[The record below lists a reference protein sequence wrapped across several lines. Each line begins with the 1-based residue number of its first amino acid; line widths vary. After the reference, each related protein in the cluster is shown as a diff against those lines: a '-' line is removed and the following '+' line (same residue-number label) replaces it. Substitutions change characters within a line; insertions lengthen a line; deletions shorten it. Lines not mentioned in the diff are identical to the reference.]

1 MARKYNHAPYF
12 HLSEESVWLDNDSD
26 AYAYM
31 YEKQSVE
38 ENRQRKK
45 YDKRQKKHS
54 SHKSTKPTGGK
65 IFIDEAKIYTDRWR
79 DVNEKKEIR
88 RELLKRRAE
97 LREARKAFDAALKTN
112 DFIKIDHAQERLDA
126 ALEGL
131 SELRDDAQDDI
142 GITQMRRSSNMG
154 ESIADRIIK
163 TAGTGRL
170 IKQYKN

>member
-1 MARKYNHAPYF
+1 M
-12 HLSEESVWLDNDSD
+12 
-26 AYAYM
+26 
-31 YEKQSVE
+31 
-38 ENRQRKK
+38 
-45 YDKRQKKHS
+45 
-54 SHKSTKPTGGK
+54 
-65 IFIDEAKIYTDRWR
+65 
-79 DVNEKKEIR
+79 NEKKEIR

-126 ALEGL
+126 ALKGL

-154 ESIADRIIK
+154 ESIADRIVK

>member
-1 MARKYNHAPYF
+1 
-12 HLSEESVWLDNDSD
+12 
-26 AYAYM
+26 
-31 YEKQSVE
+31 
-38 ENRQRKK
+38 
-45 YDKRQKKHS
+45 
-54 SHKSTKPTGGK
+54 
-65 IFIDEAKIYTDRWR
+65 
-79 DVNEKKEIR
+79 VNEKKEIR

-112 DFIKIDHAQERLDA
+112 DFIKINHAQERLNA

>member
-1 MARKYNHAPYF
+1 M
-12 HLSEESVWLDNDSD
+12 
-26 AYAYM
+26 
-31 YEKQSVE
+31 
-38 ENRQRKK
+38 
-45 YDKRQKKHS
+45 
-54 SHKSTKPTGGK
+54 
-65 IFIDEAKIYTDRWR
+65 
-79 DVNEKKEIR
+79 NEKKEIR

-154 ESIADRIIK
+154 ESIADRIVK

-170 IKQYKN
+170 IKQIKIR